1 MSRIVVLENVTLDG
15 VMQAPGGPQEDT
27 RGGFTHGGWATPY
40 QDEVIGQE
48 MGRGMAGEGAL
59 LFGRRTYEQFFDF
72 WPKQT
77 DNPFTPVLDEQQKYV
92 VSRTMREPLPWQN
105 STLLHGDAADS
116 VRQLAAKIDHDLTII
131 GSGELVRS
139 LAAADLVDQYVLLVH
154 PLLLG
159 SGRCLFAADAPRQQ
173 LTLTNSVTTTTGV
186 ILATYTRIRDAG

>member
-72 WPKQT
+72 WPKQ
-77 DNPFTPVLDEQQKYV
+77 D
-92 VSRTMREPLPWQN
+92 
-105 STLLHGDAADS
+105 
-116 VRQLAAKIDHDLTII
+116 
-131 GSGELVRS
+131 
-139 LAAADLVDQYVLLVH
+139 
-154 PLLLG
+154 
-159 SGRCLFAADAPRQQ
+159 
-173 LTLTNSVTTTTGV
+173 
-186 ILATYTRIRDAG
+186 